1 MHSKSTS
8 AFSLAS
14 VLAYLGL
21 AIVVAIIGLPLLWMV
36 LASFKESAEIY
47 QIPVTWIPQRPTLM
61 NYPDAWNAVPFATYF
76 RNSIFTTACAAGSKV
91 LLAIS
96 CAYALVYVKAPKR
109 LKDVTFL
116 VILTALMVPAQV
128 TIVPNYIT
136 MSHLDWVNTYQGIIL
151 PNAATAFGTFMLR
164 QYYMGLPHEVI
175 EAAEMDGAT
184 HMQRLWLVV
193 VPMAQ
198 PAIVTVG
205 IFAVVSEWNDF
216 LWPMIVTNSNDMRTL
231 PIGLFG
237 LFQTEGM
244 QNWGIIMAGTV
255 FVVLPVIVLFIR
267 TQKWIVDGIAAGAV
281 RG

>member
-1 MHSKSTS
+1 MHSKSTT

-21 AIVVAIIGLPLLWMV
+21 ALVVSVIGLPLLWMI

-109 LKDVTFL
+109 LKDVTFV

-255 FVVLPVIVLFIR
+255 FVVMPVIVLFIR

>member
-1 MHSKSTS
+1 MS

-21 AIVVAIIGLPLLWMV
+21 ALVVSIIGLPLLWML

-109 LKDVTFL
+109 LKDVTFV

>member
-1 MHSKSTS
+1 
-8 AFSLAS
+8 
-14 VLAYLGL
+14 
-21 AIVVAIIGLPLLWMV
+21 
-36 LASFKESAEIY
+36 
-47 QIPVTWIPQRPTLM
+47 
-61 NYPDAWNAVPFATYF
+61 
-76 RNSIFTTACAAGSKV
+76 
-91 LLAIS
+91 
-96 CAYALVYVKAPKR
+96 
-109 LKDVTFL
+109 
-116 VILTALMVPAQV
+116 LMVPAQV

-136 MSHLDWVNTYQGIIL
+136 MANMDWVNTFQGIIL

-255 FVVLPVIVLFIR
+255 FVVMPVIVLFIR

>member
-1 MHSKSTS
+1 MS

-14 VLAYLGL
+14 VLGYLGL
-21 AIVVAIIGLPLLWMV
+21 ALVVSIIGLPLLWML

-109 LKDVTFL
+109 LKDVTFV